1 MKVPTVG
8 RIWVVLGGFLA
19 SPDAVLEPG
28 AVPRLIPKMVLP
40 SSVSGDG
47 GRIVCP
53 ADLDGGV
60 AMEGEL
66 ALVIGRH
73 LYRPA
78 SVDEASGAILGYTC
92 FNDAT
97 AMALLAARE
106 WALAKSIDSFASIGP
121 AVNPDLDDKAVMAGL
136 AITTRVNGDERQRG
150 DTALYKF
157 PPSEVV
163 RYLACHVTLEPG
175 DVISL
180 GTPPPPA
187 TVVPGD
193 RVEIE
198 VEGVGVLHNEVVGA
212 PS

>member
-1 MKVPTVG
+1 VNVPPVG
-8 RIWVVLGGFLA
+8 RVWVVLGGFLPSA
-19 SPDAVLEPG
+19 GAALEPG
-28 AVPRLIPKMVLP
+28 AVPRLVPKMVR
-40 SSVSGDG
+40 SVSGDG

-53 ADLDGGV
+53 PDLEGGV

-66 ALVIGRH
+66 ALVIGRAV
-73 LYRPA
+73 YRPA
-78 SVDEASGAILGYTC
+78 SAEEAADAVLGYTC

-97 AMALLAARE
+97 AMGLLAARE

-121 AVNPDLDDKAVMAGL
+121 SVTTGLDDKAIMAGL
-136 AITTRVNGDERQRG
+136 AITTRVNGEERQRG

-163 RYLACHVTLEPG
+163 RYLASHVTLEPG

-187 TVVPGD
+187 AVVPGD

-198 VEGVGVLHNEVVGA
+198 VEDVGVLHNEVVSG